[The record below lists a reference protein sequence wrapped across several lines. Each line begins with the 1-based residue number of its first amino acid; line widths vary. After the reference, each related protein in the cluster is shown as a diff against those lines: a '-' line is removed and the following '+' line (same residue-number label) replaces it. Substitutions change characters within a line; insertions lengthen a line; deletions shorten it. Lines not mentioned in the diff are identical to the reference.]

1 MDLTLILSYPGGKG
15 KPAMTKAGKSYDKGG
30 GGTAEAPEAAAP
42 QHQNFPERAEKRR
55 AFCPALRFHSL
66 DFPAKRT
73 KGSGPGLFLRRVSP
87 ENAGR
92 EVLGAGLVLVLSAVS
107 W

>member
-1 MDLTLILSYPGGKG
+1 MQRERFCETALVSWSLRANLSWLPVLPSTLDSPLSVAIMYNIFWSLSRVFVKFYVFD
-15 KPAMTKAGKSYDKGG
+15 KAPS
-30 GGTAEAPEAAAP
+30 PP
-42 QHQNFPERAEKRR
+42 
-55 AFCPALRFHSL
+55 
-66 DFPAKRT
+66 PAKRT
-73 KGSGPGLFLRRVSP
+73 KGSGPGLFLWRVSP